1 MANLFR
7 SSFSFMFITIVVLSH
22 VLFSNAV
29 SNCNE
34 PCQNPNDCSGQLIC
48 LRGRCFDDP
57 NAGTQICNSYGPTIP
72 SVLPPRKQP
81 APAPPSLRAPIF
93 RPPPPAPLP

>member
-1 MANLFR
+1 MANIFC
-7 SSFSFMFITIVVLSH
+7 SSFSLMFITIIVLSH

-48 LRGRCFDDP
+48 LRGRCEDDP
-57 NAGTQICNSYGPTIP
+57 NAGTQICNRYRRPTIP
-72 SVLPPRKQP
+72 PVLPPRKQP
-81 APAPPSLRAPIF
+81 APAPPSFRAPIF
-93 RPPPPAPLP
+93 RPPPAPLP